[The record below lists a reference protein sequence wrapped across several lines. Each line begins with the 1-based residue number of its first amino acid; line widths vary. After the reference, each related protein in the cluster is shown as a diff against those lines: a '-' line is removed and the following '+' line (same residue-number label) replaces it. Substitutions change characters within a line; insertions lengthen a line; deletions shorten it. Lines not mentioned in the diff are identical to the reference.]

1 MFCRTRDSRTALAPA
16 VDRYVVKRKISR
28 RIKNLLSSEPALAR
42 RGARARTLG
51 QPEFD
56 VDNVGFK
63 QTNLCFLWRF
73 REIIQEE
80 DTQTEPGRS
89 S

>member
-1 MFCRTRDSRTALAPA
+1 M
-16 VDRYVVKRKISR
+16 
-28 RIKNLLSSEPALAR
+28 LAR

-80 DTQTEPGRS
+80 DTQTEQLITLHYFLLLYIRRNAVYRRFLATS
-89 S
+89 RTR

>member
-1 MFCRTRDSRTALAPA
+1 M
-16 VDRYVVKRKISR
+16 
-28 RIKNLLSSEPALAR
+28 LAR

-56 VDNVGFK
+56 VGNVGFK

-80 DTQTEPGRS
+80 DAQTEQLITLHYFLLLYIRRNVVYRRFLATS
-89 S
+89 RTR

>member
-1 MFCRTRDSRTALAPA
+1 M
-16 VDRYVVKRKISR
+16 
-28 RIKNLLSSEPALAR
+28 LSSEPALAR

-80 DTQTEPGRS
+80 DTQTEQLITLNYFLLLYIRRNVVYRRFLVELDNVDM
-89 S
+89 